1 MNYLT
6 HQLNIKCLR
15 TISLW
20 ILYLQ
25 QLTVFWNVVPCSL
38 IVVHWSHG
46 GMCCHHCQGVW
57 VYFFEPS
64 GCGSRFVWNSVE
76 LVPEYMTSHLKK
88 YSNPCNHYHEN
99 LASDLNY
106 ISDFG
111 TDIASSHVICPEIVT
126 WKCVA
131 IAASKN
137 TNIIAQPS
145 FIT

>member
-1 MNYLT
+1 MGYLYSSHSLYYLLLWEFEGTLQRQYITFSPTIWRNEYTAFTSLMNYLT

-76 LVPEYMTSHLKK
+76 LLPEYMTSHLKR
-88 YSNPCNHYHEN
+88 
-99 LASDLNY
+99 
-106 ISDFG
+106 
-111 TDIASSHVICPEIVT
+111 
-126 WKCVA
+126 
-131 IAASKN
+131 
-137 TNIIAQPS
+137 Q
-145 FIT
+145 